1 MLAADADILFL
12 DFETTGSV
20 RGHDNLPWQLG
31 AIRMLDLELRPSEA
45 FSLLLRVPET
55 HPFNPYAPGRWA
67 SIRERLGASP
77 TLVSLWP
84 QLAPWLTGR
93 ALVAHNTPTERSILR
108 SHFPLHRFG
117 PWLDTLAMAR
127 CAYPGLE
134 SHKLEDLIPELGLQ
148 GRLEGLAP
156 GLQPHDAFYDAC
168 ASAVLFRHILMQ
180 PGWHHATVEALE
192 RLSPSVPQRR

>member
-31 AIRMLDLELRPSEA
+31 AIRMLGLEPRPSEA

-67 SIRERLGASP
+67 SIRERLSAAP
-77 TLVSLWP
+77 TFVQLWP

-93 ALVAHNTPTERSILR
+93 ALVAHHAPTERSILR
-108 SHFPLHRFG
+108 HYFPLHPFG
-117 PWLDTLAMAR
+117 PWLDTLTMAR
-127 CAYPGLE
+127 CAYPCLE
-134 SHKLEDLIPELGLQ
+134 SHKLEDLIPELGL
-148 GRLEGLAP
+148 GRSLERLAP

-180 PGWHHATVEALE
+180 PGWHHATIEALE
-192 RLSPSVPQRR
+192 RLTPPPERR